1 MISPARTATVVL
13 ALLAAFPPAAGA
25 AGAAGAEGP
34 ERGRQVALV
43 ANAEDGTVSILDARS
58 FRVLRSVNVVPDGMA
73 PSAAAGDPVLAPINS
88 ALITDIGGVNVAQDL
103 DLSPDGRTLYVSRG
117 HRGDVAAFDLATGA
131 LRWKVAMPGLR
142 ADHMM
147 ISEDGRRLYVS
158 AMTANVVVAID
169 TAARA
174 IVASARTGQWP
185 HDNHVSHGRLYNSS
199 IGTIVV
205 PDAARAA
212 IPPAPYQLTVLDPA
226 TMRVMRT
233 FSFDRGIRPT
243 AFTADGRTMYA
254 QRSLESSVMRV
265 RLADGRIERIA
276 QLPVRPGTT
285 EEDYDFEAPHHG
297 LALSG
302 DERTLCVAGRVS
314 DYAALVDAA
323 TLRPRAIVPVP
334 DAPGWAATT
343 PDGRH
348 CVLAN
353 NRADN
358 LSVVSYLTGREVAR
372 VRGGD
377 GPKLIEAARIP
388 ERVLCTSRAIPGCSG
403 RIRLSSRCLRGGR
416 LRVRLSG
423 DLAAVERVRFHA
435 GRVRSRADARPP
447 YVATVRLSPR
457 ARRGAGRVRAAVTL
471 SDSSRALSRRRPR
484 CG

>member
-1 MISPARTATVVL
+1 MPLRI
-13 ALLAAFPPAAGA
+13 ALLAATLTASLAPAAVA
-25 AGAAGAEGP
+25 SVEGP

-58 FRVLRSVNVVPDGMA
+58 FRMLRSLNVVPDGIA
-73 PSAAAGDPVLAPINS
+73 PSAATGDPPLAPLNH
-88 ALITDIGGVNVAQDL
+88 ALITGVGGVNVAQDL
-103 DLSPDGRTLYVSRG
+103 DLSPDGRMLYVSRG

-131 LRWKVAMPGLR
+131 MRWKLAVPGLR
-142 ADHMM
+142 ADHMT
-147 ISEDGRRLYVS
+147 ISDDGRRLFVS

-169 TAARA
+169 TAAHA

-205 PDAARAA
+205 PDPARAA

-226 TMRVMRT
+226 TMRVLRA

-265 RLADGRIERIA
+265 RLADGRIERIG

-358 LSVVSYLTGREVAR
+358 LSVVSYATGREVAR

-388 ERVLCTSRAIPGCSG
+388 ERVLCTSSATPGCSG
-403 RIRLSSRCLRGGR
+403 RMRLSSRCLRGGR
-416 LRVRLSG
+416 VRVRLSG
-423 DLAAVERVRFHA
+423 DLAAVERVRFQA
-435 GRVRSRADARPP
+435 GRVRSRPDTSPP
-447 YVATVRLSPR
+447 YVATVRLSRR
-457 ARRGAGRVRAAVTL
+457 ARRAPGRVRAAVTL
-471 SDSSRALSRRRPR
+471 SDSSRTLSRRRPR
-484 CG
+484 CR